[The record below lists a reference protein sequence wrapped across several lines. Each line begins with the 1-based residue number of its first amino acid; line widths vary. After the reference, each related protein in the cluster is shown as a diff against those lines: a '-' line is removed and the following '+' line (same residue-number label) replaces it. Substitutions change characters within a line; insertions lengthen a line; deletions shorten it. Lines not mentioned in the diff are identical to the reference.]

1 MQKSS
6 YFKHFSASQQ
16 YSLQGR
22 LLLYFSLLIFI
33 VFICVIMAFW
43 AFDVVNMKQRSI
55 SKSLDDYLATY
66 EKSVSQQFSNI
77 AAYSLQ
83 MSASA
88 SKIMDKTLEKQGLSF
103 NDLENNKEAV
113 ATILDNINATLQ
125 SSLYISKASGVYV
138 VLDTTVNAD
147 LPHAQNSRS
156 GLYFKIMNISSPN
169 DANPMVFL
177 FRGMPQ
183 IAAKNTFEFH
193 NNWDLEF
200 NITPYASIFAK
211 LRATTDSLSQG
222 SYTLTVP
229 HQFASGWEK
238 VILFG
243 APILGKNGQFY
254 GACGFEI
261 SELLYN
267 LLHTHIKP
275 SLQEVTGL
283 VATQKMD
290 AQGGALVTMY
300 TNFSH
305 GNPYSFLAEPKKFT
319 ITHGEFY
326 NIYSN
331 ETEEFVGKKVP
342 IRIFPQDL
350 LEENTQWNVVAML
363 PKNTVDKLIWSYY
376 SHIALIIAL
385 CIAIAFGLSYY
396 FARRYSSP
404 IVAILAEI
412 QKGNNTKTNI
422 LEFSSLIEYFKDK
435 EQKLRSKLAA
445 EEATLSRDK
454 RELLNVDI
462 SAYNTFIAQLETL
475 TKSERAVFELYTQG
489 YSAQAVAKQLH
500 VSINTIRT
508 HNRNIYGKL
517 YVSSY
522 KELMVYIKMMVG
534 NDNA

>member
-1 MQKSS
+1 MEKPSI
-6 YFKHFSASQQ
+6 FTRFSPTQQ

-33 VFICVIMAFW
+33 VLICVIGVFL
-43 AFDVVNMKQRSI
+43 AFDVINMKQRNI
-55 SKSLDDYLATY
+55 SKTLDDYLATY
-66 EKSVSQQFSNI
+66 EKSVSQQFSNL

-83 MSASA
+83 MSSSISQSMEETFA
-88 SKIMDKTLEKQGLSF
+88 EKGMTF

-113 ATILDNINATLQ
+113 GMLLEQLNATLK

-147 LPHAQNSRS
+147 LPYAKNSRS
-156 GLYFKIMNISSPN
+156 GIYFKIMNISSPN
-169 DANPMVFL
+169 DANPTVFL

-183 IAAKNTFEFH
+183 IAVKNAFELH

-200 NITPYASIFAK
+200 NITPYADEFAK
-211 LRATTDSLSQG
+211 LRASTDGLSHG

-229 HQFASGWEK
+229 HQFESGWEK
-238 VILFG
+238 AILFG
-243 APILGKNGQFY
+243 APIVGSTGQFY

-275 SLQEVTGL
+275 SIQGVTGL
-283 VATQKMD
+283 VATQTLD
-290 AQGGALVTMY
+290 AQGNASLTVY

-305 GNPYSFLAEPKKFT
+305 GNPYSFLAKPKEFS
-319 ITHGEFY
+319 ITHGKFY
-326 NIYSN
+326 SVYSN
-331 ETEEFVGKKVP
+331 GSEEFIGKKIP
-342 IRIFPQDL
+342 IRIYPQDL
-350 LEENTQWNVVAML
+350 LSENIQWNVVAML
-363 PKNTVDKLIWSYY
+363 PKATVENLIWSYY
-376 SHIALIIAL
+376 GHIAFFIVL
-385 CIAIAFGLSYY
+385 CILIAFGLSYY

-404 IVAILAEI
+404 IVAILSEI

-422 LEFSSLIEYFKDK
+422 LEFSTLIEYFKEK
-435 EQKLRSKLAA
+435 EQKLRLKLAS
-445 EEATLSRDK
+445 EEETLTQDK
-454 RELLNVDI
+454 RELLNIDI
-462 SAYNTFIAQLETL
+462 SAYNIFIAQLETL

-489 YSAQAVAKQLH
+489 HSAQAVAKKLH

-508 HNRNIYGKL
+508 HNRNIYSKL

-534 NDNA
+534 NDSA

>member
-1 MQKSS
+1 MQKPS
-6 YFKHFSASQQ
+6 FFTRFSPSHQ

-33 VFICVIMAFW
+33 VFICVILAFW
-43 AFDVVNMKQRSI
+43 AFDVITIKQRSI

-83 MSASA
+83 MSNSA
-88 SKIMDKTLEKQGLSF
+88 GKIMEDTFQEQGFTF
-103 NDLENNKEAV
+103 NDLKNSKEAV
-113 ATILDNINATLQ
+113 ATILDNLNTTLL

-147 LPHAQNSRS
+147 LPYAQNSRS

-169 DANPMVFL
+169 DANPTVFL

-183 IAAKNTFEFH
+183 IAVKNTFELH

-200 NITPYASIFAK
+200 NITPYAPVFAK
-211 LRATTDSLSQG
+211 LRNFTGNLSQG

-229 HQFASGWEK
+229 HQFSSGWEK

-275 SLQEVTGL
+275 SLQGVTGL
-283 VATQKMD
+283 VGTQKMD
-290 AQGGALVTMY
+290 IKGSSTVTVY

-305 GNPYSFLAEPKKFT
+305 GNPYSFLAEPKTFT

-326 NIYSN
+326 NIYSTG
-331 ETEEFVGKKVP
+331 TEEFVGKKVP

-363 PKNTVDKLIWSYY
+363 PKSTVDKIIWSNY
-376 SHIALIIAL
+376 SHIALFILL
-385 CIAIAFGLSYY
+385 CIIIAFGLSYY

-412 QKGNNTKTNI
+412 QSGKNTKTNI
-422 LEFSSLIEYFKDK
+422 LEFSALIEYFKEK

-445 EEATLSRDK
+445 EEATLSQDK

-475 TKSERAVFELYTQG
+475 TKSERAVFELYSQG
-489 YSAQAVAKQLH
+489 YSAQGVAKQLH